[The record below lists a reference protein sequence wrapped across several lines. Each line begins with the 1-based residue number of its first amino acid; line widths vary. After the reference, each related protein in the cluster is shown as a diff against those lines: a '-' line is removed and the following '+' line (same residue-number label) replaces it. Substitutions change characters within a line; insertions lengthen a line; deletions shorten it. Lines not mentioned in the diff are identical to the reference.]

1 MIILNF
7 MFLTAFCILAEVLR
21 TKVFHLSK
29 ILRRPSNSSVNP
41 LLSIIRPKQKPTSQV
56 RPDSDMNSEQGKDH
70 RQKVI
75 ESIPDDLV
83 KDLATNHYLNA
94 EKREELETQ
103 KKEGERYNNQD
114 FYAKYAKI
122 QRQLLAMEKTIKLS
136 KFSKTQF

>member
-1 MIILNF
+1 
-7 MFLTAFCILAEVLR
+7 
-21 TKVFHLSK
+21 
-29 ILRRPSNSSVNP
+29 
-41 LLSIIRPKQKPTSQV
+41 
-56 RPDSDMNSEQGKDH
+56 MNSEQGKDH